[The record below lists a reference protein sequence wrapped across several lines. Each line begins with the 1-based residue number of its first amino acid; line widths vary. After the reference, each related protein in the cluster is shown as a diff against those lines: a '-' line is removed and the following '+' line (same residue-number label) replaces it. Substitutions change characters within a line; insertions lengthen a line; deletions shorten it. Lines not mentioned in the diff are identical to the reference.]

1 MKNRRGFLLA
11 EETLKII
18 IALICIGILVYL
30 LSSLYFENKD
40 EKDLEL
46 ASASLLHLFEEMKKG
61 NSEVEIYNPKGWNI
75 WSWHESTG
83 IPNSCS
89 NFDWETCICICKNS
103 WLGND
108 LENCDDKGT
117 CLNNDEGFI
126 IEPYI
131 NIEKPPVVLIID
143 KDNKRIELNEK

>member
-1 MKNRRGFLLA
+1 MRSRKGFLLA

-30 LSSLYFENKD
+30 LSSLYFENQD

-46 ASASLLHLFEEMKKG
+46 ASASLTHLYEEINSG
-61 NSEVEIYNPKGWNI
+61 NSEIEIYNPEGWNI
-75 WSWHESTG
+75 WTWHKDTG
-83 IPNSCS
+83 IPDSCT
-89 NFDWETCICICKNS
+89 NLGWETCICICKNS

-117 CLNNDEGFI
+117 CLNNERRFI
-126 IEPYI
+126 IDSYI
-131 NIEKPPVVLIID
+131 EINKPPVVLKID
-143 KDNKRIELNEK
+143 SENKRIELK